1 MRVVLRSDVDGV
13 GNKGDVLDV
22 ADGYARNFLLP
33 KGLALKATK
42 GAEAQA
48 ESMRRAR
55 DVKDAAAR
63 SAAQEIASKLVPT
76 VITIPA
82 KAGAEGRLFG
92 SVTTTDVADAVEA
105 QTNIEIDRRNLHL
118 DEPLRSVG
126 THTVSAKLHAE
137 VEFPIT
143 VEIVAAE

>member
-1 MRVVLRSDVDGV
+1 MKVVLRSDVTGV

-33 KGLALKATK
+33 KGLALKASK

-48 ESMRRAR
+48 ESMRRSR

-63 SAAQEIASKLVPT
+63 AAAQEIASTLVPT
-76 VITIPA
+76 VINLSA
-82 KAGAEGRLFG
+82 KAGGEGKLFG
-92 SVTTTDVADAVEA
+92 SVTTADIAEAINA
-105 QTNIEIDRRNLHL
+105 QTGIEIDRRQLHL
-118 DEPLRSVG
+118 DEPLKTTG

-137 VEFPIT
+137 VEFPVT
-143 VEIVAAE
+143 VEISAQ